1 MTFNISPLTAELD
14 ADIAHCIDNKTKP
27 IGSLGKLET
36 LAKQICRVQQTLSP
50 ELKEPQ
56 MLVFAGDHGVV
67 ESGVSPYPQAV
78 TQQMVMNFLQGGAAI
93 NVFCQQHNIEFRVV
107 NAGINGS
114 LPEHVGL
121 INASIGPGT
130 QNFVKQAAMTPL
142 QCQQAIDKGAELV
155 ADRHKRGSNVI
166 GFGEMGIGNTS
177 AAAAIMA
184 ALLKLNAED
193 CTGAGTGLDKTG
205 VERKAKLINKAL
217 KRAQLSKPSPMQV
230 LTEFGGFEI
239 AMMCGAMLKA
249 AELKMLVLVDG
260 FIASSAALLASKM
273 HPAFLQY
280 AIFCHRSKEQGHKRM
295 LKAMAVE
302 ALIDLDMR
310 LGEGSGVAVAYPLI
324 QSAVL
329 FVNQMASFED
339 AGVSKDG

>member
-1 MTFNISPLTAELD
+1 MIFDIPLLNTGLD

-27 IGSLGKLET
+27 IGSLGKLEL
-36 LAKQICRVQQTLSP
+36 LAKQICQVQQTLTP
-50 ELKEPQ
+50 QLKEPQ

-67 ESGVSPYPQAV
+67 ESGVSPFPQAV

-93 NVFCQQHNIEFRVV
+93 NVFCQQHGIEFRVV
-107 NAGINGS
+107 NAGINGE

-121 INASIGPGT
+121 IDASISKGT
-130 QNFVKQAAMTPL
+130 QNFVKQAAMTDL
-142 QCQQAIDKGAELV
+142 QCQQALEKGSELV

-177 AAAAIMA
+177 SAAAIMA
-184 ALLKLNAED
+184 AVLNLDAQE
-193 CTGAGTGLDKTG
+193 CTGVGTGLDKAG

-217 KRAQLSKPSPMQV
+217 KRAQLKKSTPMQV
-230 LTEFGGFEI
+230 LAEFGGFEI

-249 AELKMLVLVDG
+249 AELRMLVLVDG

-280 AIFCHRSKEQGHKRM
+280 AIFCHRSKELGHKKM

-310 LGEGSGVAVAYPLI
+310 LGEGSGVAVAYPLV